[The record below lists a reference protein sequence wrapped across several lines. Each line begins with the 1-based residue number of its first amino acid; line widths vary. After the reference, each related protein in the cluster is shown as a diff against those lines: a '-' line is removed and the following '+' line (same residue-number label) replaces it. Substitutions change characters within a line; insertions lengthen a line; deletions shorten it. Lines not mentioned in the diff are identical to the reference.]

1 MLAREQTLFL
11 HHHPLN
17 ARTPVWVLLV
27 LVLSLLLKHHP
38 LNARTPV
45 LFLLAQVQIQVLD
58 RHLLIALVWTILC
71 PGSTWQPL
79 WHRQ

>member
-1 MLAREQTLFL
+1 MLAREQTQFL

-27 LVLSLLLKHHP
+27 RELTLLLKHHL

-45 LFLLAQVQIQVLD
+45 LFLLAQGQIQVLN

-71 PGSTWQPL
+71 PGSIWQPL